1 MNKENGGEAKDRL
14 HCLSDETW
22 SLIEAG
28 FPHAVGGK
36 EVAQKCKSREVLEAV
51 LYRARTGCPWRDLP
65 KAYGPWHTIYMRWQ
79 RWVIDGVLNR
89 AWGVLK
95 EIAARW
101 RQTGFLDGFP
111 RFDSAAG
118 AAARCWSSKKMAHKP
133 WGVQREGSPAKYT
146 SLVLMSTMSWS
157 FD

>member
-1 MNKENGGEAKDRL
+1 MNKGNGGEAKDRL

-22 SLIEAG
+22 SLIESG

-36 EVAQKCKSREVLEAV
+36 GFAQKYKSREVLEAV

-95 EIAARW
+95 EMQPDGGKLDFSMI
-101 RQTGFLDGFP
+101 FLDSTVV
-111 RFDSAAG
+111 RAHQHAAG
-118 AAARCWSSKKMAHKP
+118 AQKKRP
-133 WGVQREGSPAKYT
+133 T
-146 SLVLMSTMSWS
+146 SLGSFKGRVLLQNTRRLC
-157 FD
+157 